1 MGLRVES
8 HPQNRIIGEIP
19 SLRHTWILRAYTN
32 AISMNGGM
40 AFHSWLA
47 IDVDHA
53 AAVATNDAVLG
64 HEVEQN
70 AVEYR

>member
-1 MGLRVES
+1 
-8 HPQNRIIGEIP
+8 
-19 SLRHTWILRAYTN
+19 
-32 AISMNGGM
+32 MNGGM

-53 AAVATNDAVLG
+53 ASVATNDAVLG

>member
-1 MGLRVES
+1 
-8 HPQNRIIGEIP
+8 
-19 SLRHTWILRAYTN
+19 
-32 AISMNGGM
+32 M
-40 AFHSWLA
+40 AFDSWLA

-53 AAVATNDAVLG
+53 SVATNDAVLG